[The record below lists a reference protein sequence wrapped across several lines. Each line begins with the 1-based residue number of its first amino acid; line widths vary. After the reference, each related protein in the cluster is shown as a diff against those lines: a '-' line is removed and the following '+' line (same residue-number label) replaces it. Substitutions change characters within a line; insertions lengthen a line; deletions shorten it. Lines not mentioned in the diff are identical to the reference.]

1 MSEPA
6 ARRDHVARKVSPQQ
20 LAALQLPIPGTA
32 PAGGELDH
40 QNEHFRGVLTEIDK
54 LGGVSTD
61 PDWARVVVAAEAILK
76 SHSKDLRVASA
87 LARAWWEGKGGANL
101 VHSITLVASLVRD
114 HAHDLHPRDP
124 DTRRDALDLFLLWLE
139 ERWAAEVLTRDA
151 PARAALHA
159 ALRALCDAARPLVGA
174 DSLDLA
180 ACEALTAALHAS
192 LPPPT
197 PEPDEPAEEPASTPD
212 QPASTPAA
220 KPPPRPAASSAP
232 ASFALEAP
240 PPPADAE
247 AARALLRQL
256 RGRLMDAACY
266 LRRGDPKAPLAYRLI
281 RQVAWQSVDS
291 LDLGPERLPWKP
303 PPRREVD
310 SLERLL
316 RGQLWAELI
325 DLVEALQDDYPLWLD
340 LQRHAANA
348 LGQAGHAE
356 ARRDVEHEVRGLLA
370 RAPALPTRRF
380 NDGTPLA
387 DASTRQWLAALT
399 AADGASATTARP
411 TDPAGLHAAAASATS
426 GRERFLLRRELA
438 RACAAAGRPDVA
450 ADLLAALRDEARP
463 LAAWEPA
470 LLADCLSELLRC
482 GRTLDNEARTRLG
495 LDHALAE
502 LSAHDP
508 PVALALGRDTPRP

>member
-1 MSEPA
+1 
-6 ARRDHVARKVSPQQ
+6 
-20 LAALQLPIPGTA
+20 
-32 PAGGELDH
+32 
-40 QNEHFRGVLTEIDK
+40 
-54 LGGVSTD
+54 VSTD
-61 PDWARVVVAAEAILK
+61 PDWTRVVVAAEAILK
-76 SHSKDLRVASA
+76 THSKDLRVASA
-87 LARAWWEGKGGANL
+87 LARAWWEGKGAANL
-101 VHSITLVASLVRD
+101 VHSVTLVASLLHD
-114 HAHDLHPRDP
+114 HAADLHPLDP
-124 DTRRDALDLFLLWLE
+124 DARRDALDLFLLWLD
-139 ERWAAEVLTRDA
+139 ERWAAEVLTRDP

-159 ALRALCDAARPLVGA
+159 ALRELCDGARPLVGA
-174 DSLDLA
+174 DSQDLA

-197 PEPDEPAEEPASTPD
+197 PAPEPDEPADEPASTPVAH
-212 QPASTPAA
+212 PTPA
-220 KPPPRPAASSAP
+220 KPAASSSPPP

-266 LRRGDPKAPLAYRLI
+266 LRRSDPRAPLAYRLI

-310 SLERLL
+310 ALERLL

-340 LQRHAANA
+340 LQRHAVNA
-348 LGQAGHAE
+348 LGQVGHTE
-356 ARRDVEHEVRGLLA
+356 ARRDVEHEVRGLIA
-370 RAPALPTRRF
+370 RVPALPTRRF

-387 DASTRQWLAALT
+387 DASTHQWLAGLT
-399 AADGASATTARP
+399 AADGAAATTARP
-411 TDPAGLHAAAASATS
+411 TDPAGLHAAAASAAS

-450 ADLLAALRDEARP
+450 ANLLAALRDEARP

-482 GRTLDNEARTRLG
+482 GRTLDNEARTRLAI
-495 LDHALAE
+495 DHALAE

-508 PVALALGRDTPRP
+508 PVALALGRDTTRP